1 MGAKVI
7 ISSYSAK
14 KTEKNSSFP
23 AGKNHARSKDFVF
36 NALLHS
42 AFFLFNFSF
51 SLSYQETESL
61 RAAGKRLLYEEILL
75 KRCIDYRFRICGT
88 ARLPAS
94 HPRKYCFAAAA
105 VPASAVE
112 RGLLPLFFPGV
123 GFFLSACP
131 DQT

>member
-42 AFFLFNFSF
+42 AFFLFNFLF
-51 SLSYQETESL
+51 LFLTKKRNLSGQPVKDYYMKRFYLKDVSIIDSGYAGPLGSGHPIRVNTVLQRL
-61 RAAGKRLLYEEILL
+61 R
-75 KRCIDYRFRICGT
+75 
-88 ARLPAS
+88 S
-94 HPRKYCFAAAA
+94 
-105 VPASAVE
+105 
-112 RGLLPLFFPGV
+112 
-123 GFFLSACP
+123 GFGR
-131 DQT
+131 